1 VFVSGARQV
10 ARAIAL
16 GMNDQPQYTVMYR
29 QLGRSSIYLH
39 PTSSKCHASLA
50 LAISGDDIIA
60 MLKVI
65 IIKHQKSLDF
75 GAIAALRRQ
84 SAHEDEP

>member
-1 VFVSGARQV
+1 
-10 ARAIAL
+10 
-16 GMNDQPQYTVMYR
+16 MYR
-29 QLGRSSIYLH
+29 QLGRSSICLY

-65 IIKHQKSLDF
+65 VIKHQKSLDF
-75 GAIAALRRQ
+75 GAIAARALRQDNPPMKMSR
-84 SAHEDEP
+84 ARFPLL